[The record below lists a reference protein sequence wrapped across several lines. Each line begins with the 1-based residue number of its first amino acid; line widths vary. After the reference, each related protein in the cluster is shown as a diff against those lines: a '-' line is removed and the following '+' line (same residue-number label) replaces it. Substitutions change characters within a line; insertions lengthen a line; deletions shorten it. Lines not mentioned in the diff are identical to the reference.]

1 MLERGD
7 NVIAAVSGGMDS
19 VVLLHVLMKLQ
30 DEHNLDLSVI
40 HLNHSMRGAESK
52 RDFIF
57 VKALAKNMGL
67 KFIGNTVNAPE
78 IIKKE
83 KGSAQDIARKIR
95 YNFFEDAAKKY
106 KAGKI
111 ATAHTLDDNAE
122 TVLMR
127 IIKGT
132 SLKGLRGIPFAR
144 GIFIRPL
151 LEIKKAEIERL
162 QIEKLKNL
170 EIDAKAVISVKVD
183 SQGNEKILFEKNSEE
198 PLPIASLTKLMT
210 ALVVFDLNET
220 YYPSQLITITK
231 EAVLQEGS
239 SKYSDL
245 RIGEELSVEELLHIM
260 LIESSNDA
268 AFALSQPL
276 GQEGFEGVMDLYARN
291 LGLLNTQF
299 ANPTGLESDNPEA
312 PKNFSTAKDLS
323 KLAKYILKNYPQIFE
338 ITNKRSYEVLKP
350 DGSVHHF
357 IPQNT
362 NELLGEIPEIIGGKT
377 GWSPE
382 AGGCL
387 LLVLK
392 NSRDNNYYINV
403 I

>member
-1 MLERGD
+1 MIKNRKLKF
-7 NVIAAVSGGMDS
+7 
-19 VVLLHVLMKLQ
+19 LLISFL
-30 DEHNLDLSVI
+30 LSLPFWWGI
-40 HLNHSMRGAESK
+40 N
-52 RDFIF
+52 
-57 VKALAKNMGL
+57 ALAKNL
-67 KFIGNTVNAPE
+67 EDFLFWQELAKNPQLFTAE
-78 IIKKE
+78 INQKIF
-83 KGSAQDIARKIR
+83 DIRKQ
-95 YNFFEDAAKKY
+95 
-106 KAGKI
+106 
-111 ATAHTLDDNAE
+111 
-122 TVLMR
+122 
-127 IIKGT
+127 
-132 SLKGLRGIPFAR
+132 
-144 GIFIRPL
+144 
-151 LEIKKAEIERL
+151 KAEIERL

-183 SQGNEKILFEKNSEE
+183 SQENEKILFEKISEE

-239 SKYSDL
+239 SKYGDL
-245 RIGEELSVEELLHIM
+245 RIGEELSVDNLLHIM

-276 GQEGFEGVMDLYARN
+276 GQEGFDGVMNLYARN

-299 ANPTGLESDNPEA
+299 VNPNGLEPDNPEE
-312 PKNFSTAKDLS
+312 PKNFSTARDFS

-377 GWSPE
+377 GWNPE

-392 NSRDNNYYINV
+392 NSRDNSYYINV
-403 I
+403 ILGSNDRFGEMKKLIEAIF